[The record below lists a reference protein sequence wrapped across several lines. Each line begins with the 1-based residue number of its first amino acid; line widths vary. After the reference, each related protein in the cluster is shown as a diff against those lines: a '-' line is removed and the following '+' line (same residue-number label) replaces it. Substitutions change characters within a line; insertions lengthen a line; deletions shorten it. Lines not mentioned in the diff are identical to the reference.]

1 MRERPEKRRVE
12 VKIPIKITKIND
24 FPPVVSV
31 GLSFPEA
38 MREMASR
45 EDAETLMSIADE
57 MEAWTVFFD
66 RNDET

>member
-1 MRERPEKRRVE
+1 M
-12 VKIPIKITKIND
+12 KIPIKITKIND